1 MACGRGGAAV
11 ATLPIW
17 FCGFLALWGMGVEE
31 NRGVAIF
38 LYTFF
43 GKMGEDVEENRGVAI
58 FLYAFFGKMGEDVD
72 LITMIAII
80 IGAVASFIS
89 MIIAIKGNGG
99 K

>member
-1 MACGRGGAAV
+1 MACGRGEAAV
-11 ATLPIW
+11 AALPIW

-43 GKMGEDVEENRGVAI
+43 GKMGEDV
-58 FLYAFFGKMGEDVD
+58 D
-72 LITMIAII
+72 LITMIATI